1 MFTSFKIMTR
11 ALQDFLSSN
20 LPTLSDD
27 WWEINVIER
36 LSFQQQKIAQEK
48 GFTSI
53 YELDL
58 AALLRVLD
66 QNWFELVDVCKL
78 PREARN
84 WVKEL
89 QTIRNKWAHAS
100 TDLPISE
107 EYRDVDTLIRLI
119 EVISCDEK
127 SLSDLYGVRDNL
139 LDALAHKNDGTN
151 GSENTV
157 QTYQSG
163 DLPHFQPGQLV
174 TLRSDSN
181 VVLPIMNVKLGGV
194 EPAYEVFES
203 GKVSTYFQ
211 SQLQEMGSDS
221 GQGFESC
228 SKEELWA
235 SLSATSLSL
244 PSNNS
249 LYSLNSADIDF
260 VPYQYRPAIKII
272 QAEQPRLLVAD
283 EVGVGK
289 TIEAGLILKELSA
302 RTTIK
307 SVLIICPKALVA
319 ERKWE
324 LEMKRFGES
333 FVPLDGKTLRYCLK
347 ETEVEGH
354 WPESH
359 TKAILP
365 FSLFDSALLHGEDT
379 KTKRNNGLLELN
391 TPPKF
396 DLIIVDEA
404 HNIRNR
410 NTNLHQGVKFL
421 CDNANAVVFLSAT
434 PVQLGSS
441 DLYTL
446 LNVLRPEL
454 IIDEN
459 SFHSMAVPNK
469 YSNEAIH
476 ILREANDGWQE
487 NAIAQLKALSQTE
500 WGRMFIRETPLF
512 QEIYDTLSEPSVPDE
527 ARVSAIGR
535 LEELNTFSPLINRTR
550 RRDIGE
556 FTVRKPETVSVE
568 FTQEQRAVH
577 DTLLDVVADILKVT
591 HGHQNIRFMMT
602 TIRRQAASCI
612 HGLAPL
618 LNDLLSNKL
627 AQLEID
633 ESYDEDLTS
642 QVSESGI
649 ELIEDKVGEL
659 LALCENLPSSDP
671 KADVFIQLIREKLA
685 LTNRKVLIFTT
696 FRHTINYLEAKLR
709 ASGLRFGVIH
719 GGISDQERR
728 GIRNR
733 FSMESSDSE
742 SIDILLSSE
751 VGCEGLDFQFCD
763 CLFNY
768 DLPWNPMKVE
778 QRIGRID
785 RYGQQSE
792 AVAIVNFV
800 TPGTVDADIYERC
813 LVRIGVFKNAIG
825 GCEEILGEISSGILS
840 LAENLSLTR
849 AEVQKQ
855 LSQLADNKIRLIAE
869 NERLASQQSE
879 LFGLSIPSESVG
891 SEELSRFKQELLSP
905 PALKNLI
912 NIYLSNVLAENR
924 AYIGSDNEAILSLN
938 AEQRKT
944 LLREHHVDSSK
955 LSVGQREWLSWLSGS
970 SARLSVVFEPKYKN
984 ESNILVTLEHPLIQY
999 ATQAL
1004 APNEK
1009 IEAYISLPCE
1019 KLPTGRYPFSIYQW
1033 HRKGIRSDDTLVVV
1047 SESKVLADNL
1057 LDLISETM
1065 TQEQVEKRLSEAEA
1079 KALADLHYK
1088 KWSCAQV
1095 KHIADNRQLAEVKV
1109 QSLTTSHKA
1118 RCKTIFEQMENA
1130 NNPKIAKMKQS
1141 ELIHANTDFQLRLN
1155 ELQRLGDSGDVH
1167 FSELCV
1173 GVLVVEDNE

>member
-157 QTYQSG
+157 QTYQSR
-163 DLPHFQPGQLV
+163 DIPHFQPGQLV

-642 QVSESGI
+642 QVSESEI

-825 GCEEILGEISSGILS
+825 GCEEILGEISSGIRS

-924 AYIGSDNEAILSLN
+924 AYISSNNEAILSLN

-1033 HRKGIRSDDTLVVV
+1033 NKKGIRSDDTLVVV

-1065 TQEQVEKRLSEAEA
+1065 TQEQVKKRLSESEA

-1088 KWSCAQV
+1088 KWSYAQV

>member
-1 MFTSFKIMTR
+1 MFTSFKIMTA
-11 ALQDFLSSN
+11 ALQDFLAAN
-20 LPTLSDD
+20 LPQLSHSWWDD
-27 WWEINVIER
+27 NVIER
-36 LSFQQQKIAQEK
+36 LSFQQQKVAKEK
-48 GFTSI
+48 GFQSLND
-53 YELDL
+53 LDL
-58 AALLRVLD
+58 AALLRILD
-66 QNWFELVDVCKL
+66 QNWYELAGVCSL

-89 QTIRNKWAHAS
+89 QTIRNKWSHAS
-100 TDLPISE
+100 TDLLISE
-107 EYRDVDTLIRLI
+107 EYRDIDTLIRLI
-119 EVISCDEK
+119 EVINFDEE
-127 SLSDLYGVRDNL
+127 SLSELYDARGNL
-139 LDALAHKNDGTN
+139 LEALANKNNGTN
-151 GSENTV
+151 CLESTA
-157 QTYQSG
+157 QTSQG
-163 DLPHFQPGQLV
+163 TNVPHFQPGQLV
-174 TLRSDSN
+174 TLRSDSD
-181 VVLPIMNVKLGGV
+181 VVLPIMNVKLGGI

-203 GKVSTYFQ
+203 GKVTTYFQ
-211 SQLQEMGSDS
+211 SQLQEMSSDS
-221 GQGFESC
+221 EQGFENY

-302 RTTIK
+302 RTSIK
-307 SVLIICPKALVA
+307 SVLIICPKALVT

-347 ETEVEGH
+347 ETEIEGH
-354 WPESH
+354 WPESY
-359 TKAILP
+359 TKSIVP
-365 FSLFDSALLHGEDT
+365 FSLFDSALLHGEDNKNKSST
-379 KTKRNNGLLELN
+379 GLLGLS

-404 HNIRNR
+404 HNIRNK

-421 CDNANAVVFLSAT
+421 CDHANAVVFLSAT

-459 SFHSMAVPNK
+459 SFHSMSVPNK

-476 ILREANDGWQE
+476 ILREANKGWQE
-487 NAIAQLKALSQTE
+487 KAIVQLKALSETE

-512 QEIYDTLSEPSVPDE
+512 QEIYDTLSEPTVLDE
-527 ARVSAIGR
+527 TRVSAIGK

-577 DTLLDVVADILKVT
+577 DTLLDVVAGILKVT

-618 LNDLLSNKL
+618 LKVLLGNKL

-633 ESYDEDLTS
+633 ESYDEDPIS
-642 QVSESGI
+642 RISESEI
-649 ELIEDKVGEL
+649 ELIKDRVGEL

-671 KADVFIQLIREKLA
+671 KADVFIQLITEKLA

-696 FRHTINYLEAKLR
+696 FRHTIKYLEDKLN

-728 GIRNR
+728 DIRNR
-733 FSMESSDSE
+733 FSMESTNSE

-800 TPGTVDADIYERC
+800 TPDTVDADIYERC
-813 LVRIGVFKNAIG
+813 LVRIGVFQSAIG
-825 GCEEILGEISSGILS
+825 GCEEILGEISSGIRS

-849 AEVQKQ
+849 REIQQQ

-879 LFGLSIPSESVG
+879 LFGLSIPGESVG
-891 SEELSRFKQELLSP
+891 SEELSQFKQELLSP

-924 AYIGSDNEAILSLN
+924 TYISCNNEAILTLN

-944 LLREHHVDSSK
+944 LLREHHEVSSK
-955 LSVGQREWLSWLSGS
+955 LSVSQREWLSWLSGT
-970 SARLSVVFEPKYKN
+970 SARLSVVFEPKHKN
-984 ESNILVTLEHPLIQY
+984 ESNTFVTLDHPLIQH
-999 ATQAL
+999 ATKTL
-1004 APNEK
+1004 LPNER
-1009 IEAYISLPCE
+1009 IEAYISLPCG
-1019 KLPTGRYPFSIYQW
+1019 KLPAGRYPFSIYLW
-1033 HRKGIRSDDTLVVV
+1033 NKKGIRSDDTLVVV
-1047 SESKVLADNL
+1047 SESKALADNL

-1065 TQEQVEKRLSEAEA
+1065 TQEQVKKRLSESEA
-1079 KALADLHYK
+1079 KALADLHYEQ
-1088 KWSCAQV
+1088 WSRAQV
-1095 KHIADNRQLAEVKV
+1095 KHIADNRQLAEVKT
-1109 QSLTTSHKA
+1109 QSLTSSHKA

-1141 ELIHANTDFQLRLN
+1141 ELMHANTDFQLRLN

>member
-1 MFTSFKIMTR
+1 MFTNFKIMTR

-27 WWEINVIER
+27 WWENNVIER
-36 LSFQQQKIAQEK
+36 LSFQQQKVALEK

-66 QNWFELVDVCKL
+66 QNWFELVGVCKL

-107 EYRDVDTLIRLI
+107 EYRDLDTLIRLI

-127 SLSDLYGVRDNL
+127 SLPALYGARDNL
-139 LDALAHKNDGTN
+139 LDALAHKNNGTN
-151 GSENTV
+151 GPENTV

-163 DLPHFQPGQLV
+163 DVPHFQPGQLV

-181 VVLPIMNVKLGGV
+181 VVLPIMKVKLDGV

-221 GQGFESC
+221 EQGFERC

-244 PSNNS
+244 PSNSS

-324 LEMKRFGES
+324 LEMKRFGEN

-347 ETEVEGH
+347 ETEIEGH

-379 KTKRNNGLLELN
+379 KTKRNNGLLELS

-476 ILREANDGWQE
+476 ILREANEGWQE
-487 NAIAQLKALSQTE
+487 NAIVKLKALSETE
-500 WGRMFIRETPLF
+500 WGRMFIRETPRF
-512 QEIYDTLSEPSVPDE
+512 QEIYDTLSEPRVPDE
-527 ARVSAIGR
+527 VRVSAIGK

-602 TIRRQAASCI
+602 MIRRQAASCI

-633 ESYDEDLTS
+633 ESYDELPIS
-642 QVSESGI
+642 RVSES
-649 ELIEDKVGEL
+649 EVSLIKDRVVEL
-659 LALCENLPSSDP
+659 LALCKNLPTSDP

-685 LTNRKVLIFTT
+685 LANRKVLIFTT
-696 FRHTINYLEAKLR
+696 FRHTIKYLEAKLG

-728 GIRNR
+728 DIRNR
-733 FSMESSDSE
+733 FSMESTDSE

-825 GCEEILGEISSGILS
+825 GCEEILGEISSGIRS

-849 AEVQKQ
+849 TEVQKQ

-869 NERLASQQSE
+869 NERLAAQQSE
-879 LFGLSIPSESVG
+879 LFGLTIPGESDDFG
-891 SEELSRFKQELLSP
+891 ELSQFKQALLSP

-912 NIYLSNVLAENR
+912 NIYLSNVLSDNR
-924 AYIGSDNEAILSLN
+924 TYISSDNEAILNLN

-944 LLREHHVDSSK
+944 LLKEHHVDSSK

-1033 HRKGIRSDDTLVVV
+1033 NKKGIRSDDTLVVV

-1057 LDLISETM
+1057 LDLISEAL
-1065 TQEQVEKRLSEAEA
+1065 TQEQVKKRLSESEA
-1079 KALADLHYK
+1079 KALADLHYEQ
-1088 KWSCAQV
+1088 WSRAQV

-1109 QSLTTSHKA
+1109 QSLTSSHKA

-1167 FSELCV
+1167 FSELCA
-1173 GVLVVEDNE
+1173 GVVVVEDNE